1 MRHLT
6 NVQPLRRKPGHSETG
21 FAMWKGKSAFFKRY
35 DDPAHFRVETRA
47 LDLLRSHAP
56 ASFRFVDYI
65 AACSRSSTIVFPRL
79 PRDASRAASEFRSPE
94 HVVEAVCGQIVEEIA
109 AVGKLPLGRL
119 MLRAAEPWHFLQR
132 VAPHLDQSPP
142 PLLALL
148 PQTPRQQIV
157 FRYDPQLD
165 NFLVTDR
172 QSRLEIW
179 SIDFSM
185 WRRMHCA
192 YPFAFVWH
200 DLQERPRPGLDP
212 HSLGAVILKRF
223 ESWLVSSG
231 GNRRDA
237 HAWLLACRAEALAHE
252 LDGHL
257 RRGHAP
263 VACQKRERLN
273 QTLRELARCR
283 S

>member
-6 NVQPLRRKPGHSETG
+6 NVQPLRCKPGHSETG
-21 FAMWKGKSAFFKRY
+21 FGAWKGSSAFYKRY
-35 DDPAHFRVETRA
+35 DNPAHFATETLA

-56 ASFRFVDYI
+56 VSFRFVDYI
-65 AACSRSSTIVFPRL
+65 AVCSRSSTIVFPRL
-79 PRDASRAASEFRSPE
+79 PRDASRAASEFRAPE
-94 HVVEAVCGQIVEEIA
+94 QVVDAVCGQIVDEIA
-109 AVGKLPLGRL
+109 AVDQLPLDQL
-119 MLRAAEPWHFLQR
+119 PLRAAEPWHFLQR
-132 VAPHLDQSPP
+132 VAPHLDPRLP

-148 PQTPRQQIV
+148 PQAPPQEIV

-172 QSRLEIW
+172 QSRLQIW

-192 YPFAFVWH
+192 YPLAFLWH
-200 DLQERPRPGLDP
+200 DLLERPRPGLDP
-212 HSLGAVILKRF
+212 HRLGSVILKRLDN
-223 ESWLVSSG
+223 WLVSSG
-231 GNRRDA
+231 GNCRDA
-237 HAWLLACRAEALAHE
+237 QAWLLACRAEALAHE

-257 RRGHAP
+257 RRGHAT

-273 QTLRELARCR
+273 QTLREFALCR